1 MEITVRRATADDPIY
16 KQGGVF
22 GVFPMRSQNLDQ
34 NTQTDGDQTDAL
46 MIHNEDGTWRWEHPW
61 ETGERLRQAEA
72 QK

>member
-22 GVFPMRSQNLDQ
+22 GVFPMRSQNLEQ
-34 NTQTDGDQTDAL
+34 NTQTNGQTDAL
-46 MIHNEDGTWRWEHPW
+46 KIYNEDGTWRWEHPS

-72 QK
+72 QE

>member
-1 MEITVRRATADDPIY
+1 MEITVVRATADDPIY

-34 NTQTDGDQTDAL
+34 NTQTDGDPRTVQKVY
-46 MIHNEDGTWRWEHPW
+46 NEDGTWRWEQLW
-61 ETGERLRQAEA
+61 EADLRNRQAKA